1 MNKKFL
7 TTLFF
12 LLLFTSKSLGVEFI
26 GVIGA
31 AVGEINNQKNE
42 KLSNGSKIYYG
53 DTINVKPNSNAQ
65 ILFLDETVM
74 TVGENTELTIDDFV
88 YDPQTNNGNFV
99 TNIKSGIVKTIS
111 GKISEKNPDNL
122 KVKMPNGSLGVRGTE
137 FLVSS
142 NSNNNESTV
151 VLLGPGPQ
159 NTLGMTPGN
168 IQLTDGFNTTD
179 ITNPGFQA
187 IITDIVSLASP
198 AGTEIIS
205 QMSSSMSHSILNS
218 SNVVDT
224 SKNLTSNLINSADLK
239 NNIIVTAKKFDLK
252 SDESAS
258 EILSSLS
265 LESDSKEISVAMN
278 QLQENIIVT
287 DNENYVRTLDQDT
300 ILYDSGWFD
309 LTPVETGSNG
319 LTYSLGDEGVSQV
332 FDTGATQQ
340 GRAKVYVNFNK
351 KEISADVL
359 SKITLKGASTVDYSF
374 TTPTVTLTT
383 IPVVASVPMAMGS
396 SGGTFIDSLIDSG
409 GGECPADSCTSLVRV
424 ANTLQDSALTLNS
437 GTTEQLMDKYNH
449 DTNNSDAAKEVFQY
463 GKFTTVDGSGLTG
476 LGSMIFEGAHDAN
489 ADPAAPAGEAGY
501 VQSIERLE
509 GSTVVIGKA
518 LE

>member
-1 MNKKFL
+1 MSKKIL
-7 TTLFF
+7 TILVF
-12 LLLFTSKSLGVEFI
+12 LLIFTSKSLSIEFI

-42 KLSNGSKIYYG
+42 TLSNGSKIYYG
-53 DTINVKPNSNAQ
+53 DTIYVKLNSNAQ

-74 TVGENTELTIDDFV
+74 TVGENTELTIDDFI
-88 YDPQTNNGNFV
+88 YDPKTNNGNFV

-111 GKISEKNPDNL
+111 GKISEKNPENL

-137 FLVSS
+137 FIVSS
-142 NSNNNESTV
+142 NLDDNESTV
-151 VLLGPGPQ
+151 VLLGPGPE

-168 IQLTDGFNTTD
+168 IQLTDGLNTTE
-179 ITNPGFQA
+179 ISNPGFQA
-187 IITDIVSLASP
+187 MITNVVSLSSP
-198 AGTEIIS
+198 TNAEIIS
-205 QMSSSMSHSILNS
+205 QMSSTMSHSVLNS
-218 SNVVDT
+218 SSVVDI
-224 SKNLTSNLINSADLK
+224 SKNLTTKLINSTDLK
-239 NNIIVTAKKFDLK
+239 NNIIVTAEKFDLK

-265 LESDSKEISVAMN
+265 SESESKEISIAMN

-300 ILYDSGWFD
+300 ILYDSGWFN
-309 LTPVETGSNG
+309 LTKVTTGSNG
-319 LTYSLGDEGVSQV
+319 LSYSSDKNV
-332 FDTGATQQ
+332 FEDGATQQ

-359 SKITLKGASTVDYSF
+359 SKITLKSASTVDYSF

-396 SGGTFIDSLIDSG
+396 TGGVFIDQLIDSG

-424 ANTLQDSALTLNS
+424 ANTLQNSALTVNS

-449 DTNNSDAAKEVFQY
+449 DTSNSDAAKEVFQY

-476 LGSMIFEGAHDAN
+476 LGTFVFEGAHDA
-489 ADPAAPAGEAGY
+489 AASPAGEAAY

>member
-1 MNKKFL
+1 MVKNFFYI
-7 TTLFF
+7 LFIYF
-12 LLLFTSKSLGVEFI
+12 LLIFKSFSAEFI
-26 GVIGA
+26 GVVGV
-31 AVGEINNQKNE
+31 AVGEINNQNNE
-42 KLSNGSKIYYG
+42 KLFSGSKIFYG
-53 DTINVKPNSNAQ
+53 DTIVVKSKSNAQ

-88 YDPQTNNGNFV
+88 YDPQTNNGNFI
-99 TNIKSGIVKTIS
+99 TNIKSGVVKTIS
-111 GKISEKNPDNL
+111 GKISEKNPENL
-122 KVKMPNGSLGVRGTE
+122 EIKIPNGSLGVRGTE
-137 FLVSS
+137 FLVSL
-142 NSNNNESTV
+142 NDKKESTV
-151 VLLGPGPQ
+151 LLLGPGPE
-159 NTLGMTPGN
+159 NTLGMVPGN
-168 IQLTDGFNTTD
+168 IKLTDGINTTD
-179 ITNPGFQA
+179 ITSPGFQA
-187 IITDIVSLASP
+187 MIQNVVSLASP
-198 AGTEIIS
+198 ASPDILT
-205 QMSSSMSHSILNS
+205 QMSSSMSHSVLNS
-218 SNVVDT
+218 SNVVNS
-224 SKNLTSNLINSADLK
+224 SKNLTTNLINSADLK
-239 NNIIVTAKKFDLK
+239 NNIIITAKQFDLK

-258 EILSSLS
+258 EILSNLS
-265 LESDSKEISVAMN
+265 TESESEEILVAMN
-278 QLQENIIVT
+278 ELQENIIVT

-309 LTPVETGSNG
+309 LTKVTTGSNG
-319 LTYSLGDEGVSQV
+319 LSYSSDKNV
-332 FDTGATQQ
+332 FADGATQQ

-351 KEISADVL
+351 KEISADVF

-396 SGGTFIDSLIDSG
+396 TGGVFIDQLIDSG

-424 ANTLQDSALTLNS
+424 ANTLQHSALTLNS
-437 GTTEQLMDKYNH
+437 GTTELLMDKYNH

-476 LGSMIFEGAHDAN
+476 LGSMIFEGAHDA
-489 ADPAAPAGEAGY
+489 AAAPAGEAAY

>member
-1 MNKKFL
+1 
-7 TTLFF
+7 
-12 LLLFTSKSLGVEFI
+12 
-26 GVIGA
+26 
-31 AVGEINNQKNE
+31 
-42 KLSNGSKIYYG
+42 
-53 DTINVKPNSNAQ
+53 
-65 ILFLDETVM
+65 
-74 TVGENTELTIDDFV
+74 
-88 YDPQTNNGNFV
+88 
-99 TNIKSGIVKTIS
+99 
-111 GKISEKNPDNL
+111 
-122 KVKMPNGSLGVRGTE
+122 VRGTE
-137 FLVSS
+137 FLVSL
-142 NSNNNESTV
+142 NDKKESTV
-151 VLLGPGPQ
+151 LLLGPGPK
-159 NTLGMTPGN
+159 NTLGMVPGN
-168 IQLTDGFNTTD
+168 IKLTDGLNTTN
-179 ITNPGFQA
+179 ITSPGFQA
-187 IITDIVSLASP
+187 MIQNVVSLASP
-198 AGTEIIS
+198 ASQEVLT
-205 QMSSSMSHSILNS
+205 QMSSSMSHSVLNS
-218 SNVVDT
+218 TNVVNS
-224 SKNLTSNLINSADLK
+224 SKNLTTNLINSKDLK
-239 NNIIVTAKKFDLK
+239 NNIIMTAKKFDLK
-252 SDESAS
+252 SDETAS

-265 LESDSKEISVAMN
+265 TDSESKEILVAMN

-309 LTPVETGSNG
+309 LTKVTTGSNG
-319 LTYSLGDEGVSQV
+319 LSYSSDKNV
-332 FDTGATQQ
+332 FADGATQQ

-351 KEISADVL
+351 KEISADVF

-396 SGGTFIDSLIDSG
+396 AGGTFIDSLIDSG

-449 DTNNSDAAKEVFQY
+449 DTSNSDAAKEVFQY

-489 ADPAAPAGEAGY
+489 AAPAGEAAY

>member
-1 MNKKFL
+1 MIKNFFYI
-7 TTLFF
+7 LFVYF
-12 LLLFTSKSLGVEFI
+12 LLVFKSFSNEFI
-26 GVIGA
+26 GVIGVA
-31 AVGEINNQKNE
+31 AGEIINQNNE
-42 KLSNGSKIYYG
+42 KLLSGSKIFYG
-53 DTINVKPNSNAQ
+53 DTIVVKPKSNAQ

-74 TVGENTELTIDDFV
+74 TVGEDTELTIDDFI
-88 YDPQTNNGNFV
+88 YDPKTNNGNFV
-99 TNIKSGIVKTIS
+99 TNIKSGVVKTIS
-111 GKISEKNPDNL
+111 GKISEKNPENL
-122 KVKMPNGSLGVRGTE
+122 EIKIPNGSLGVRGTE
-137 FLVSS
+137 FLVSL
-142 NSNNNESTV
+142 NDKKESTV
-151 VLLGPGPQ
+151 LLLGPGPE
-159 NTLGMTPGN
+159 NTLGMVPGN
-168 IQLTDGFNTTD
+168 IKLTDGINTTD
-179 ITNPGFQA
+179 ITSPGFQA
-187 IITDIVSLASP
+187 MIQNVVSLASP
-198 AGTEIIS
+198 ANPEVLT
-205 QMSSSMSHSILNS
+205 QMSSSMSHSVLNS
-218 SNVVDT
+218 SNIVNS
-224 SKNLTSNLINSADLK
+224 SKNLTTNLINSADLK
-239 NNIIVTAKKFDLK
+239 NNIIITAKKFDLK

-265 LESDSKEISVAMN
+265 KDSESKEILVAMN
-278 QLQENIIVT
+278 QLQENIVVT
-287 DNENYVRTLDQDT
+287 DNENYVRTLDKDT

-309 LTPVETGSNG
+309 LSPVETGSNG
-319 LTYSLGDEGVSQV
+319 LTYSLGDEEGVSQV

-396 SGGTFIDSLIDSG
+396 SGGVFIDQLIDSG

-424 ANTLQDSALTLNS
+424 ANTLQNSALTVNS

-449 DTNNSDAAKEVFQY
+449 DTSNSDAAKEVFQY
-463 GKFTTVDGSGLTG
+463 GKFTTVDSSGLTG
-476 LGSMIFEGAHDAN
+476 LGTFVFEGAHDA
-489 ADPAAPAGEAGY
+489 AASPAGEAAY